1 MATAA
6 SRSENEPLP
15 KKETI
20 TLPKTTEPAAEEV
33 SAPSAETDALA
44 DLTDFSKLPI
54 AVSSGQV
61 AASVE
66 EYAGRAV
73 LSMSLLGWIG
83 DVPFRILASEAKDIE
98 AVLQQLREQLA

>member
-20 TLPKTTEPAAEEV
+20 TLPKTTEPAAEP
-33 SAPSAETDALA
+33 AAETDALA

-83 DVPFRILASEAKDIE
+83 DVPFRILASEAQDIA

>member
-20 TLPKTTEPAAEEV
+20 TLPKTTEPAAESE
-33 SAPSAETDALA
+33 SETDTLA

>member
-20 TLPKTTEPAAEEV
+20 TLPKTTEPATE
-33 SAPSAETDALA
+33 SDALA